1 MSRRSKQSSKASFG
15 AAKAAQAANNYI
27 DCYGPLEN
35 TTKKRERATARTN
48 RAEERRANV
57 DRQIAVC
64 DGMNMRFTTRQDS
77 VNNTISTLNTN
88 KSKFNNQLAQAQ
100 ASGNSARVQAI
111 ESRISRID
119 NKISRNTSISQAL
132 ETKKQAVSNKTA
144 ALTSAAVSLSVLK
157 AEEGTKA
164 ASLFEKENRLTK
176 KLLKNEDKFDRGQ
189 NIAAQA
195 TLAVDSSDCICPAIY
210 DPVIIDGVTY
220 GNACIAACKGK
231 TIPSNPTPPTSKA
244 PIAGVPR
251 KCLNATICGSDGV
264 TYSNNCLPFG
274 VFAIWYGK
282 PCNDVGFAPSNP
294 GIPTHK
300 PPAKIT
306 NGRILNLVG
315 SGNAIPQKICGSNN
329 QTYNS
334 VNDLPNNISIRHFG
348 SCGGIV

>member
-1 MSRRSKQSSKASFG
+1 MSRKSKKAAKASMG
-15 AAKAAQAANNYI
+15 AAKAAKAANDYVV
-27 DCYGPLEN
+27 CYGPLEK
-35 TTKKRERATARTN
+35 TTQKRERATKKTN
-48 RAEERRANV
+48 RLEKRKAKAERELV
-57 DRQIAVC
+57 VC
-64 DGMNMRFTTRQDS
+64 DGMNIGYGTRQS
-77 VNNTISTLNTN
+77 EINSRISTLNTN
-88 KSKFNNQLAQAQ
+88 KSKLNNQLSQAQ
-100 ASGNSARVQAI
+100 ANGDTARAQAI
-111 ESRISRID
+111 QSRISRID
-119 NKISRNTSISQAL
+119 NKISKNTTFTQAI
-132 ETKKQAVSNKTA
+132 ETKKQTLSAKSASLSAVA
-144 ALTSAAVSLSVLK
+144 ASLSVLK
-157 AEEGTKA
+157 VQEGTKA
-164 ASLFEKENRLTK
+164 ADLFNRENELTK
-176 KLLKNEDKFDRGQ
+176 KLLKTEDRFDRNQ
-189 NIAAQA
+189 NIADQA
-195 TLAVDSSDCICPAIY
+195 TLAVDSSDCRCPAIY
-210 DPVIIDGVTY
+210 DPVVIDGVTY
-220 GNACIAACKGK
+220 GNACIAACRGK

-264 TYSNNCLPFG
+264 TYPNNCLPFG

-334 VNDLPNNISIRHFG
+334 VNDLPNGVSIKHFG